1 MMFEGIRKED
11 ISPHLRIIGARENE
25 NLSHRSLYL
34 YEMDCDVGSMSNAT
48 DVKFVIGGH
57 EFVLNPE
64 DYVEETSLDLKKSYS
79 YFFIFLH
86 VTYVS

>member
-1 MMFEGIRKED
+1 MFEGIRKED

>member
-1 MMFEGIRKED
+1 MR
-11 ISPHLRIIGARENE
+11 LRIIGARENE

-48 DVKFVIGGH
+48 DVKFIIGGH

-64 DYVEETSLDLKKSYS
+64 DYVEETALDLPKYYS
-79 YFFIFLH
+79 YCLLCAL
-86 VTYVS
+86 YVS

>member
-1 MMFEGIRKED
+1 MPLISCLLLIKNACRWCKIFHFSTNLRK
-11 ISPHLRIIGARENE
+11 IGARENE

-64 DYVEETSLDLKKSYS
+64 EYVEETALDIPNFHSY
-79 YFFIFLH
+79 
-86 VTYVS
+86 